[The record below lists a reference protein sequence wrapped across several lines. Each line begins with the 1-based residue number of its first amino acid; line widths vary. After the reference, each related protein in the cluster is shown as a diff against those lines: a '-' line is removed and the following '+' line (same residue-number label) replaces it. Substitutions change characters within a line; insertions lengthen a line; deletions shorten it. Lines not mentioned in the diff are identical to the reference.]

1 MEASNSMKLLFKGE
15 TIQVDN
21 ELSVEFITEEINRLL
36 ANRFYF
42 SHLVADGVEIYEE
55 PEQYLERH
63 LHEITE
69 LEIIAKTEQEF
80 VNDLLLTAE
89 EYIKRAVPEIKVLVD
104 QFYNNPDQE
113 SWNKFGQLL
122 EGLQWLTHLV
132 QTIVSVDKKPENWMN
147 YLKASFSVNEE
158 LKNLEEALKNN
169 DSILIADI
177 LNYEALPFFKE
188 LKKEIQYTIDTE
200 GYRHDPN

>member
-1 MEASNSMKLLFKGE
+1 MKLLFKGE

-21 ELSVEFITEEINRLL
+21 ELSVEFITEEINCLL
-36 ANRFYF
+36 ANRYYF

-55 PEQYLERH
+55 PEQYLEQH

-80 VNDLLLTAE
+80 VNDLLLTSE
-89 EYIKRAVPEIKVLVD
+89 EYINRAVPEIEVLAD
-104 QFYNNPDQE
+104 QFYNNPDKE

-132 QTIVSVDKKPENWMN
+132 QTIGSVDKKPENWMN
-147 YLKASFSVNEE
+147 YLKASSSVNEE
-158 LKNLEEALKNN
+158 LKNLEDALKNN
-169 DSILIADI
+169 DRILIADI
-177 LNYEALPFFKE
+177 LNYEVLPFFKE

-200 GYRHDPN
+200 GYRHDLN

>member
-21 ELSVEFITEEINRLL
+21 ELSVEFITEEINCLL
-36 ANRFYF
+36 ANRYYF

-55 PEQYLERH
+55 PEQYLEQH

-80 VNDLLLTAE
+80 VNDLLLTSE
-89 EYIKRAVPEIKVLVD
+89 EYINRAVPEIEVLAD
-104 QFYNNPDQE
+104 QFYNNPDKE

-132 QTIVSVDKKPENWMN
+132 QTIGSVDKKPENWMN
-147 YLKASFSVNEE
+147 YLKASSSVNEE
-158 LKNLEEALKNN
+158 LKNLEDALKNN
-169 DSILIADI
+169 DRILIADI
-177 LNYEALPFFKE
+177 LNYEVLPFFKE

-200 GYRHDPN
+200 GYRHDLN

>member
-21 ELSVEFITEEINRLL
+21 ELSVEFITEEINCLL
-36 ANRFYF
+36 ANRYYF

-55 PEQYLERH
+55 PEQYLEQH

-80 VNDLLLTAE
+80 VNDLLLTSE
-89 EYIKRAVPEIKVLVD
+89 EYINRAVPEIEVLAD
-104 QFYNNPDQE
+104 QFYNNPDKE

-132 QTIVSVDKKPENWMN
+132 QTIGSVDKKPENWMN

-158 LKNLEEALKNN
+158 LKNLEDALKNN
-169 DSILIADI
+169 DRILIADI
-177 LNYEALPFFKE
+177 LNYEVLPFFKE

-200 GYRHDPN
+200 GYRHDLN

>member
-1 MEASNSMKLLFKGE
+1 MKLLFKGE
-15 TIQVDN
+15 TIQLDN
-21 ELSVEFITEEINRLL
+21 ELSVNLITEEINSLL

-55 PEQYLERH
+55 PEQYLEQH

-69 LEIIAKTEQEF
+69 LEIMAKTEQEF

-89 EYIKRAVPEIKVLVD
+89 EYIKRAVPEIEVLAD

-122 EGLQWLTHLV
+122 EGLQWFTHMI
-132 QTIVSVDKKPENWMN
+132 QTIDSVDQKPENWMN
-147 YLKASFSVNEE
+147 YLKASMSVEEE
-158 LKNLEEALKNN
+158 LKNLKEALGNN
-169 DSILIADI
+169 DHILMADI
-177 LNYEALPFFKE
+177 INYEILPYFTT
-188 LKKEIQYTIDTE
+188 LGTEIQHTIDSE
-200 GYRHDPN
+200 GYRYDLN

>member
-21 ELSVEFITEEINRLL
+21 ELSVEFITEEINCLL
-36 ANRFYF
+36 ANRYYF

-55 PEQYLERH
+55 PEQYLEQH

-80 VNDLLLTAE
+80 VNDLLLTSE
-89 EYIKRAVPEIKVLVD
+89 EYINRAVPEIEVLAD
-104 QFYNNPDQE
+104 QFYNNPDKE

-132 QTIVSVDKKPENWMN
+132 QTIGSVDKKPENWMN

-158 LKNLEEALKNN
+158 LKNLEDALKNN
-169 DSILIADI
+169 DRILIADI
-177 LNYEALPFFKE
+177 LNYEVLPFFKE